1 MQPCDAT
8 TISGVL
14 LSINGSGVLLRG
26 PSGSGKSELALTLLD
41 RGHQLVADD
50 AIRLVR
56 QQQRLV
62 GRAIDPLVSGFI
74 ETRNLGILHAGKIFG
89 TSATAESATLELIVK
104 LQHEHHEFDR
114 INGSYNTTT
123 LLGIMVNEVSLSIS
137 QQRRLDL
144 LVEIALRQC
153 QLRNSAHYD
162 SSQHFCQQH
171 QLLMAQRC
179 EDELHDT
186 ISS

>member
-1 MQPCDAT
+1 MHPRNT
-8 TISGVL
+8 TTVSGVL
-14 LSINGSGVLLRG
+14 LSIDGSGVLLRG

-50 AIRLVR
+50 AVSLVR
-56 QQQRLV
+56 QQQHLV

-74 ETRNLGILHAGKIFG
+74 ETRNLGILNAGKLFG
-89 TSATAESATLELIVK
+89 KSAIAESAALELIVE
-104 LQHEHHEFDR
+104 LQHKHHEFDR
-114 INGSYNTTT
+114 INGSYNTTM
-123 LLGIMVNEVSLSIS
+123 LLDIMVNQVFLSIT

-153 QLRNSAHYD
+153 QLRNGAHYN

-171 QLLMAQRC
+171 QLLMTQQC

-186 ISS
+186 ITS